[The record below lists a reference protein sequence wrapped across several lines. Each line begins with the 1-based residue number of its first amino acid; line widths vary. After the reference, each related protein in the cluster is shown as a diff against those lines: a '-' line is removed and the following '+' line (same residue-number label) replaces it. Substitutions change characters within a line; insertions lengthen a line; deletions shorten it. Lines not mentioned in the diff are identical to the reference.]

1 MLHLKGEGLAAPVC
15 TSLELRFEMY
25 GSHVDH
31 YHSSFV
37 KQRDQNNLHKTSTIK
52 IAENQEITLATYLH
66 QDVLSPLTTGIMCK
80 LSPIN
85 ISDVNKMLVFSIR
98 STGDS

>member
-1 MLHLKGEGLAAPVC
+1 MVSNHG
-15 TSLELRFEMY
+15 
-25 GSHVDH
+25 
-31 YHSSFV
+31 SFV
-37 KQRDQNNLHKTSTIK
+37 KQHYQNNLHKTSTIK

-85 ISDVNKMLVFSIR
+85 IGDVKMLVLSIR
-98 STGDS
+98 STQFTKYLMTPL